1 MALPINSKWPFV
13 ASQTALDVKSASGN
27 RLYLSDGSE
36 ILDAAGGAIVTNIGA
51 GHPEVVEAIREAAAN
66 ASYVVPTWST
76 PERERLVERL
86 RAHWLP
92 EELTQIYL
100 GSGGSEC
107 IDASMRLSR
116 FYQVAIGQP
125 GRHKIIYQDI
135 SYHGAT
141 LSTMAI
147 SGHPSR
153 RKGLEPLLMNMP
165 SVATP
170 YPLRHDQAATNQ
182 DAGTY
187 AAQDLEACIEREG
200 ADTIAAFI
208 AEPII
213 GSSGGAIVPPPTYWD
228 QVQEICSR
236 HGILLIVDEVMT
248 GFGRTGRRFASEHFD
263 IKPDILVAGK
273 GLAGGYAPL
282 GGVFA
287 RQAITDPLG
296 DAGFAPMFYT
306 FGGHPIGCAAADKV
320 LEILERDELVQ
331 RVDTIG
337 NFFHEQLRAL
347 SDHPNIAEVRGRG
360 FLWGV
365 EVVADKNTLELFATE
380 AMITAKIVSEGL
392 NQGIFYYPGGTDTV
406 RDIVC
411 LGPSFTSSKEDIT
424 RMVEGLKNA
433 ITRAVSA

>member
-1 MALPINSKWPFV
+1 MALPINDKWPFL
-13 ASQTALDVKSASGN
+13 ASQRALDIKSAKGN
-27 RLYLSDGSE
+27 RLFLSDGGE

-66 ASYVVPTWST
+66 ASYAVPTWST

-86 RAHWLP
+86 RTDWLP
-92 EELTQIYL
+92 ADLTQIYL

-107 IDASMRLSR
+107 IDAAMRLAR
-116 FYQVAIGQP
+116 FHQVAIGQP
-125 GRHKIIYQDI
+125 DRHKIIYQDI

-147 SGHPSR
+147 SGHASR
-153 RKGLEPLLMNMP
+153 RRGLEPLLMNMP

-187 AAQDLEACIEREG
+187 AAQDLEACIAREG
-200 ADTIAAFI
+200 AETIAAFI
-208 AEPII
+208 GEPII
-213 GSSGGAIVPPPTYWD
+213 GSSGGAIIPPPSYWD
-228 QVQEICSR
+228 LVQEICHK
-236 HGILLIVDEVMT
+236 HGVLLIVDEVMT
-248 GFGRTGRRFASEHFD
+248 GFGRTGRKFASEHFD

-282 GGVFA
+282 GGVFTKSS
-287 RQAITDPLG
+287 ITDPLS

-320 LEILERDELVQ
+320 LEIMQRDHLVERVE
-331 RVDTIG
+331 TIG
-337 NFFHEQLRAL
+337 AFFHEQLKAL
-347 SDHPNIAEVRGRG
+347 EDHPHIAEIRGKG
-360 FLWGV
+360 FLWAV
-365 EVVADKNTLELFATE
+365 EVVEDRDTLTRFASE
-380 AMITAKIVSEGL
+380 KMITAKIISAGL
-392 NQGIFYYPGGTDTV
+392 DQGIFYYPGGTDIV

-411 LGPSFTSSKEDIT
+411 LGPGFTSTQEDIT
-424 RMVEGLKNA
+424 RMTEGLRIAVSK
-433 ITRAVSA
+433 AVSA